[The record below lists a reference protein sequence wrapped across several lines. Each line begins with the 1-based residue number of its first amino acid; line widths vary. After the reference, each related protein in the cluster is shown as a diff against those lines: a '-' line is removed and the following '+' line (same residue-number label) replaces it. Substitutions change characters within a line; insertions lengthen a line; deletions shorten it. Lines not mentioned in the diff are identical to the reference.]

1 MTFRV
6 LLSMLVLLVAV
17 ESVRGDQ
24 PLKQDFA
31 ELERLHSVL
40 KLPSFPSPTQNG
52 VRFWLQG
59 SVSRGTAKTIDIDE
73 WPLDSTLRFFGVEYS
88 KTLDLKNIA
97 IISDNG
103 LSVRFVDFYPK
114 TLDLNNIAINSDNG
128 LPVRFVD
135 FRFVNF
141 LRNDT
146 VVKRGDVVAFFLLSE
161 QVEARRERRENSA
174 DLGDT
179 YPAGILVLHD
189 VDAGSLL
196 PFLNEIRSSCGEPKL
211 TLGVDASKN
220 AIVFRNST
228 SSTAETIAK
237 LQRWIR
243 NVEPGKLRK
252 R

>member
-1 MTFRV
+1 
-6 LLSMLVLLVAV
+6 MLVLLAAV

-31 ELERLHSVL
+31 ELKRLHSVL
-40 KLPSFPSPTQNG
+40 ELSSFPSPSQNG
-52 VRFWLQG
+52 VRFWLQE
-59 SVSRGTAKTIDIDE
+59 SVSRGTVLELSSFPSTLQNSNRGFWLEESELRDLEE
-73 WPLDSTLRFFGVEYS
+73 WPLDATLSFFGVTYNQS
-88 KTLDLKNIA
+88 LDLDLKNIA

-103 LSVRFVDFYPK
+103 LSVRFVDFKQRKRSY
-114 TLDLNNIAINSDNG
+114 
-128 LPVRFVD
+128 
-135 FRFVNF
+135 
-141 LRNDT
+141 
-146 VVKRGDVVAFFLLSE
+146 VKRGDVVAFLLSE
-161 QVEARRERRENSA
+161 Q
-174 DLGDT
+174 
-179 YPAGILVLHD
+179 GILHLYN

-211 TLGVDASKN
+211 TLCVDASKN

-228 SSTAETIAK
+228 SSTAETKKK